1 MIQTL
6 LLFKF
11 KLLCYHVNQI
21 LVSITTRSS
30 SASLQMKGSA
40 AKYTTVRWLIH
51 HPGKAFCVKIIPYST
66 ATNDGHGL
74 PWTPRAFYRC
84 SYLTFPSLLAFLDM
98 SVIMRARQQVI
109 LGNLMNSLTRLN
121 SLKTAQVQLISHL
134 FCPQFAALRT
144 LMTSMTCIAFVILTG
159 SNYPI
164 ARNGG
169 ILIHFVVVSIVDK
182 VGKNSGLRWFCF
194 TFFSDWSRKRAT
206 LSTNHMHVGRPRFP
220 ALLAVCWF
228 LL

>member
-30 SASLQMKGSA
+30 SASLQIKGSA
-40 AKYTTVRWLIH
+40 AYTTVRWLIP

-84 SYLTFPSLLAFLDM
+84 SYLTFPLLRVFLDM

-134 FCPQFAALRT
+134 FFH
-144 LMTSMTCIAFVILTG
+144 S
-159 SNYPI
+159 
-164 ARNGG
+164 
-169 ILIHFVVVSIVDK
+169 
-182 VGKNSGLRWFCF
+182 
-194 TFFSDWSRKRAT
+194 
-206 LSTNHMHVGRPRFP
+206 
-220 ALLAVCWF
+220 LL
-228 LL
+228 LLQI

>member
-30 SASLQMKGSA
+30 SASLQIKGSA
-40 AKYTTVRWLIH
+40 AYTTVRWLIP

-134 FCPQFAALRT
+134 FFPQFAALRT